1 MNQEPITVQTEVDAS
16 PQLAWELY
24 TNPKH
29 MICWNFASPD
39 WHCPAAS
46 NDLRPG
52 GMLCA
57 TMAARDGSVSFEFTG
72 VYDQVDPAD
81 RLRYTISDGRKVEVK
96 FEVLADSTRILVAFE
111 PEMEHSLEMQREG
124 WQAILDNYAAYAKG
138 FQNGTP
144 ESSSSLI

>member
-1 MNQEPITVQTEVDAS
+1 MNLESITVQTDVKAS

-29 MICWNFASPD
+29 MVCWNFASPD
-39 WHCPAAS
+39 WHCPKAS

-52 GMLCA
+52 GILCA

-72 VYDQVDPAD
+72 VYNQIDPSH
-81 RLRYTISDGRKVEVK
+81 RLYYTISDGRKVEVK
-96 FEVLADSTRILVAFE
+96 FEALADSTRILIAFE

-124 WQAILDNYAAYAKG
+124 WQAILDNYAAYVNEY
-138 FQNGTP
+138 QNGTP